1 MPDEKFEQKRDRL
14 CELFHESDDI
24 VEKWQPIVED
34 YVEGG
39 EGLHP
44 WNSEDKEKDAQGRLI
59 NVRTFEGDD
68 NFSADYYDFEDE
80 FVAWSGTVQEVMRK
94 LPPRFRA
101 RFEHDTREADR
112 FSSQYDEK
120 YNFIGDVPDLLDL
133 YDDFCKE
140 REALKWAEFWTND
153 AQRSIKKDED
163 VAFEL
168 TYNEMRGELQL
179 NGYLIKRCQLYG
191 TLDNALRANNPELS
205 PKDILMIV
213 GCKDLLETSG
223 YRDIRKL
230 LGATSGQWSR
240 IKRTIAN
247 VNMNVNSRNSIT
259 VMKQRLEEFEPIKLQ
274 SYGMS
279 KPP

>member
-34 YVEGG
+34 YVEGS

-80 FVAWSGTVQEVMRK
+80 FIAWSGTVQEVMRE

-101 RFEHDTREADR
+101 RFEHDTRKADR

-120 YNFIGDVPDLLDL
+120 YNFVGDVPDLLNL

-168 TYNEMRGELQL
+168 AYNEMKGELRL
-179 NGYLIKRCQLYG
+179 NGCLVKRCQLYG
-191 TLDNALRANNPELS
+191 TLDNALRAAFASEKNEAKVPSKVKQGISAIHIPVALRGEMISTGGGMMRMKPRITYGEL
-205 PKDILMIV
+205 KQLGLD
-213 GCKDLLETSG
+213 ETK
-223 YRDIRKL
+223 I
-230 LGATSGQWSR
+230 
-240 IKRTIAN
+240 I
-247 VNMNVNSRNSIT
+247 
-259 VMKQRLEEFEPIKLQ
+259 EELREISL
-274 SYGMS
+274 
-279 KPP
+279 